1 MAPPPNR
8 RSGYSRKAQYTTFF
22 GYLAAGLGALAGG
35 GLLIASLMDP
45 TRFSGVRS
53 TATDAT
59 APVAKAAAASRAEGR
74 GVIDGISG
82 YFAAGRQNAELRQE
96 MERAR
101 VKLVEAQAVAE
112 ENHRLKALLGLAN
125 EVPRPAAVAM
135 LIGSTSSSTRRYAT
149 ISAGSR
155 QGVTVG
161 MPVRSPLGLVGRVL
175 EVGTASA
182 RVLLITDTESVV
194 PVRRASDGI
203 PAFAV
208 GRADGTLQL
217 RLINLGINP
226 LKRGDV
232 VVTSGSGGLYRPGTA
247 VAVVDSLLS
256 DGAIARVLSDPSASE
271 YVTVDQIWNPAVAP
285 PLAAPATA
293 PPKPKPKSKPKPKTA
308 KRTPAKGAAGQ

>member
-8 RSGYSRKAQYTTFF
+8 RTGFSRRAQYTTFF
-22 GYLAAGLGALAGG
+22 GYLAAGLGALVGG
-35 GLLIASLMDP
+35 GLLIASLADSS
-45 TRFSGVRS
+45 RFSAVRT

-59 APVAKAAAASRAEGR
+59 APVAKVAAASRAEGADVL
-74 GVIDGISG
+74 GAISG
-82 YFAAGRQNAELRQE
+82 YFAAGRQNAALRQE
-96 MERAR
+96 VERAR
-101 VKLVEAQAVAE
+101 VKLVEAQAIAE
-112 ENHRLKALLGLAN
+112 ENRRLKELLGLTKQD
-125 EVPRPAAVAM
+125 PRPIAVAM
-135 LIGSTSSSTRRYAT
+135 LIGSTSSSTRRFAT

-155 QGVTVG
+155 QGVAIG

-175 EVGTASA
+175 EVGSSTA

-194 PVRRASDGI
+194 PVRRASDGT
-203 PAFAV
+203 PAFAT

-247 VAVVDSLLS
+247 VAVVDKLLS

-271 YVTVDQIWNPAVAP
+271 YVTVEQVWNPALQPAA
-285 PLAAPATA
+285 AAPAVA
-293 PPKPKPKSKPKPKTA
+293 A
-308 KRTPAKGAAGQ
+308 GTPAERAAGR

>member
-8 RSGYSRKAQYTTFF
+8 RTGFSRRAQYTTFF
-22 GYLAAGLGALAGG
+22 GYLAAGLGALVGG
-35 GLLIASLMDP
+35 GLLIASLADSS
-45 TRFSGVRS
+45 RFSAVRT

-59 APVAKAAAASRAEGR
+59 APVAKVAAAGRAESA
-74 GVIDGISG
+74 GVLSAISG
-82 YFAAGRQNAELRQE
+82 YFAAGRQNAALRQE
-96 MERAR
+96 VERAR
-101 VKLVEAQAVAE
+101 VKLVEAQAIAE
-112 ENHRLKALLGLAN
+112 ENRRLKELLGLTKQD
-125 EVPRPAAVAM
+125 PRPIAVAM
-135 LIGSTSSSTRRYAT
+135 LIGSTSSSTRRFAT

-155 QGVTVG
+155 QGVAVG

-175 EVGTASA
+175 EVGSSTA

-203 PAFAV
+203 PAFAS

-247 VAVVDSLLS
+247 VAIVDKLLS

-271 YVTVDQIWNPAVAP
+271 YVTVEQVWNPALQPATAAA
-285 PLAAPATA
+285 AAPAE
-293 PPKPKPKSKPKPKTA
+293 
-308 KRTPAKGAAGQ
+308 RAAGR